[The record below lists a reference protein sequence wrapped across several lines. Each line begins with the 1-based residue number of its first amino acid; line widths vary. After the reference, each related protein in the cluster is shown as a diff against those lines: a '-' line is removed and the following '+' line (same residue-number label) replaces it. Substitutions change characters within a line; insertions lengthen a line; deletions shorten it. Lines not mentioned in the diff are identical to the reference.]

1 MEKDLLYA
9 SSPSS
14 SLALLSLFFLVS
26 FVVLV
31 FFGSA
36 VLFAEQN
43 KSREGI
49 CQIMGIR
56 TREDLLPLFL
66 VALFGVLVLAILVFS
81 LFPPIGIPA
90 ALPITPL

>member
-9 SSPSS
+9 SPPSS
-14 SLALLSLFFLVS
+14 SLALVFLISLVS

-31 FFGSA
+31 LFGSA
-36 VLFAEQN
+36 ILFAGQN

-56 TREDLLPLFL
+56 TREDLLLLFL
-66 VALFGVLVLAILVFS
+66 VALLGVFVLAILVFS
-81 LFPPIGIPA
+81 LFSHMGIAPAPPF
-90 ALPITPL
+90 TPL